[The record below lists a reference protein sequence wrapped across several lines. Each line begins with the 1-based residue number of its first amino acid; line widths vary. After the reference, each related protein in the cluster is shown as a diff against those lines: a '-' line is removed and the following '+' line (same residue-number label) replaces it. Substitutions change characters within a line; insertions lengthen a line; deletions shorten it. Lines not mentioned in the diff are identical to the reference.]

1 MTFDSDDNSQN
12 SKPIPEAKVF
22 AKSGLSGSDGSSPSG
37 SSKTRLASSAIIG
50 TLRKRHIGVPIV
62 GLILLAIIGY
72 TVLSKET
79 NRLPH
84 ASSEPDPLASD
95 RAAISD
101 FSVQST
107 DGESF
112 KLSDH
117 QGKVVLISFWSS
129 DCTTCVLEL
138 PAFSELLKRYK
149 KDGLEVLSINLDP
162 AESGDKAAKEVWS
175 HGNFSF
181 HAYLDPSKNVAKSLG
196 IETVPSGVVIDRKG
210 RMAFNSYGANDWLA
224 PETARLIEDL
234 LLEE

>member
-1 MTFDSDDNSQN
+1 MAFDSDDNEGSRPVPPAN
-12 SKPIPEAKVF
+12 DF
-22 AKSGLSGSDGSSPSG
+22 AKSGLADSSPSG
-37 SSKTRLASSAIIG
+37 SSKSRLASSAIIG
-50 TLRKRHIGVPIV
+50 TLRKRHIGAPIV
-62 GLILLAIIGY
+62 GLILLAVIGY
-72 TVLSKET
+72 TVVSRDT

-84 ASSEPDPLASD
+84 ASSEPDPMASD
-95 RAAISD
+95 RAAITD
-101 FSVQST
+101 FTVQST
-107 DGESF
+107 DGDSF

-129 DCTTCVLEL
+129 ECTTCVLEL

-162 AESGDKAAKEVWS
+162 ADTGAKAAKELWS
-175 HGNFSF
+175 RGSFSF
-181 HAYLDPSKNVAKSLG
+181 HAYLDPTKNVAKNLG
-196 IETVPSGVVIDRKG
+196 IETVPSGVVIDRHG